1 MATEIVVIGAGAI
14 GGSTA
19 LRLAQGGAR
28 VTLLDAGQPGY
39 GTSGSSFAWT
49 NSCGK
54 TPRHYHD
61 LNVEGMREHGVL
73 TQELGGD
80 WYHPGGNVEWKAT
93 DEARWALRVKV
104 ERLIEWGYN
113 ARWIGQDELR
123 ELEPGLRFDPDEA
136 REIAFYP
143 EEGWVNG
150 RALGRGLAAAVERA
164 SGTVLLGQ
172 RVTAIETAGGT
183 VSGVVTEGGQR
194 VAADVVVTCAGP
206 RTDTVARMAGADI
219 PMANTLGLLALTGGG
234 EPVTHR
240 VIHAP
245 ACHVHPYD
253 NGAAMLHIEQYDHS
267 VTRDTVPDVSLEGCD
282 AMLAAA
288 AGLFPA
294 LVGRSVAEARIG
306 ERPIP
311 KDGLP
316 AVGKIGA
323 DGHYVVVT
331 HSGITLG
338 PILGR
343 IVASEILTGT
353 SDPRLEPFRPDRF
366 QKVAAAVS
374 ISA

>member
-1 MATEIVVIGAGAI
+1 VATEIVVIGAGAV

-28 VTLLDAGQPGY
+28 VTLLDAGQPGH

-61 LNVEGMREHGVL
+61 LNVEGMREHAVL
-73 TQELGGD
+73 SQELQGD

-93 DEARWALRVKV
+93 DEARAALRKKV
-104 ERLIEWGYN
+104 DLLIEWGYD
-113 ARWIGQDELR
+113 ARWISQEQLR
-123 ELEPGLRFDPDEA
+123 ELEPGLRFDPEQA
-136 REIAFYP
+136 REIVFYP

-150 RALGRGLAAAVERA
+150 RAIARGLAAAVERA
-164 SGTVLLGQ
+164 GGTVLLGQ
-172 RVTAIETAGGT
+172 RVTAIDTAGG
-183 VSGVVTEGGQR
+183 SIAGVVAGDGR
-194 VAADVVVTCAGP
+194 RIAADVVVTCAGP
-206 RTDTVARMAGADI
+206 RTAEVARLAGAEV
-219 PMANTLGLLALTGGG
+219 PMANTLGLLALTSGG
-234 EPVTHR
+234 EPVTNR

-253 NGAAMLHIEQYDHS
+253 GGAAMLHIERYDHS
-267 VTRDTVPDVSLEGCD
+267 VTRDTVPDVSLEGCRVMFD
-282 AMLAAA
+282 EGV
-288 AGLFPA
+288 GLFPA
-294 LVGRSVAEARIG
+294 LAGRGLAEARIG

-343 IVASEILTGT
+343 TVAAEILTGT
-353 SDPRLEPFRPDRF
+353 PDPRLEPFRPDRF
-366 QKVAAAVS
+366 PKVASAVP
-374 ISA
+374 A

>member
-1 MATEIVVIGAGAI
+1 MEIVVIGAGAI

-28 VTLLDAGQPGY
+28 VTLLDAGRPGY

-61 LNVEGMREHGVL
+61 LNVEGMREHGAL
-73 TQELGGD
+73 SQELQGD

-93 DEARWALRVKV
+93 DEARAVLRRKV
-104 ERLIEWGYN
+104 EQLIDWGYD
-113 ARWIGQDELR
+113 ARWISQDELR
-123 ELEPGLRFDPDEA
+123 DLEPGLRFDPDEA
-136 REIAFYP
+136 REIAYYP
-143 EEGWVNG
+143 DEGWVNG
-150 RALGRGLAAAVERA
+150 RAIGHGLAAAVERA
-164 SGTVLLGQ
+164 GGTVLVGQ
-172 RVTAIETAGGT
+172 RVTAIETAGGA
-183 VSGVVTEGGQR
+183 VSGVVVEGGR
-194 VAADVVVTCAGP
+194 RFAADVVVTCAGP

-219 PMANTLGLLALTGGG
+219 PMANTLGLLALTSGG
-234 EPVTHR
+234 EPVTNR

-245 ACHVHPYD
+245 ACHLHPYD
-253 NGAAMLHIEQYDHS
+253 GGAAMLHIEKYDHS
-267 VTRDTVPDVSLEGCD
+267 VTRDTVPDVSLEGCGV
-282 AMLAAA
+282 MLAAA
-288 AGLFPA
+288 TGLFPVLA
-294 LVGRSVAEARIG
+294 GRSVAEARIG

-316 AVGKIGA
+316 AVGKAGA

-331 HSGITLG
+331 HSGVTLG

-353 SDPRLEPFRPDRF
+353 PDPRLEPFRPDRF
-366 QKVAAAVS
+366 QKVAAAVP
-374 ISA
+374 A

>member
-1 MATEIVVIGAGAI
+1 MATEIVVIGAGAV

-54 TPRHYHD
+54 TTRNYHD
-61 LNVEGMREHGVL
+61 LNVEGMREHAL
-73 TQELGGD
+73 LSQELQGD

-93 DEARWALRVKV
+93 DEARAALRQKV
-104 ERLIEWGYN
+104 DRLIEWGYD
-113 ARWIGQDELR
+113 ARWISQDELR
-123 ELEPGLRFDPDEA
+123 ELEPGLRFDPEQA
-136 REIAFYP
+136 REIVFYP
-143 EEGWVNG
+143 AEGWVNG
-150 RALGRGLAAAVERA
+150 RSIARGLAAAVERA
-164 SGTVLLGQ
+164 GGTVLLGQ
-172 RVTAIETAGGT
+172 RVTAIDTAGGSI
-183 VSGVVTEGGQR
+183 SGVVAGDGR
-194 VAADVVVTCAGP
+194 RIAADVVVTCAGP
-206 RTDTVARMAGADI
+206 RTTEVARLAGAEV

-234 EPVTHR
+234 EPVTNR

-253 NGAAMLHIEQYDHS
+253 GGAAMLHIEKYDHS
-267 VTRDTVPDVSLEGCD
+267 VTRETVPEVSLEGCGV
-282 AMLAAA
+282 MLAAA
-288 AGLFPA
+288 TGLFPA
-294 LVGRSVAEARIG
+294 LAGRSVAEARIG

-343 IVASEILTGT
+343 TVASEILTGT
-353 SDPRLEPFRPDRF
+353 PDPRLEPFRPDRF
-366 QKVAAAVS
+366 QKVASAVP
-374 ISA
+374 A

>member
-54 TPRHYHD
+54 TPRYYHD
-61 LNVEGMREHGVL
+61 LNVEGMREHGAL
-73 TQELGGD
+73 SQELQGD

-93 DEARWALRVKV
+93 DEARAALRQKV
-104 ERLIEWGYN
+104 DRLIEWGYD
-113 ARWIGQDELR
+113 ARWIDHDELR

-143 EEGWVNG
+143 DEGWVNG
-150 RALGRGLAAAVERA
+150 RAFGRGLAAAVERA
-164 SGTVLLGQ
+164 GGTVLLGQ
-172 RVTAIETAGGT
+172 RVTAIETTGGT
-183 VSGVVTEGGQR
+183 VSGVITDEGR
-194 VAADVVVTCAGP
+194 RFAADVVVTCAGP
-206 RTDTVARMAGADI
+206 RTDAVARLAGADV
-219 PMANTLGLLALTGGG
+219 PMANTLGLLALTSGGA
-234 EPVTHR
+234 PVTER

-253 NGAAMLHIEQYDHS
+253 GGAAMLHIGKYDHS
-267 VTRDTVPDVSLEGCD
+267 VTRDTVPDVSLEGCRVMLD
-282 AMLAAA
+282 AVAS
-288 AGLFPA
+288 LFPA
-294 LVGRSVAEARIG
+294 LAGRTVAEARIG

-316 AVGKIGA
+316 AVGQFGA
-323 DGHYVVVT
+323 DGHYIVVT

-353 SDPRLEPFRPDRF
+353 LDPRLEPFRPDRF
-366 QKVAAAVS
+366 QKVAAAVP
-374 ISA
+374 A

>member
-1 MATEIVVIGAGAI
+1 MVTEIVVIGAGSI

-19 LRLAQGGAR
+19 LRLTQGGAR

-61 LNVEGMREHGVL
+61 LNVESMREHGAL
-73 TQELGGD
+73 CQELQGD

-93 DEARWALRVKV
+93 DDARTALRKKV
-104 ERLIEWGYN
+104 DLLIEWGYN
-113 ARWIGQDELR
+113 ARWISQNELR

-150 RALGRGLAAAVERA
+150 RAFGRGLAAAVERA
-164 SGTVLLGQ
+164 GGTVLLGQ
-172 RVTAIETAGGT
+172 RVTAIDTAGGA
-183 VSGVVTEGGQR
+183 VSGVVTEDGR
-194 VAADVVVTCAGP
+194 RFAADVVVTCAGP
-206 RTDTVARMAGADI
+206 RTDTIARMAGADI
-219 PMANTLGLLALTGGG
+219 PMANTPGLLALTSGG
-234 EPVTHR
+234 EPVTNR

-245 ACHVHPYD
+245 ACHLHPYD
-253 NGAAMLHIEQYDHS
+253 GGAAMLHIEKFDHS
-267 VTRDTVPDVSLEGCD
+267 ITPDTVPDVSLEGCRV
-282 AMLAAA
+282 MLAAA
-288 AGLFPA
+288 TGLFPA
-294 LVGRSVAEARIG
+294 LAGRTVAEARIG

-323 DGHYVVVT
+323 NGHYVVVT
-331 HSGITLG
+331 HSGVTLG

-353 SDPRLEPFRPDRF
+353 PDSRLEPFRPDRF
-366 QKVAAAVS
+366 QKAAAAVP
-374 ISA
+374 A